1 MGTVRLGIGLGVI
14 AVGLIV
20 LVLAFRNFGIPLVKE
35 LGESTSEA
43 LSTAG
48 KGITDFF
55 GAFDPAKLGS
65 EIIDRVVPSLPD
77 ASGDVDAQGASEF
90 AFGFDL
96 ATAFK
101 NLFDNFTI
109 GGLLNPFPE
118 AGAEEEFIK
127 TPAEL
132 AEEEA
137 FLRSLSDEERDI
149 DETKSSSSTSTG
161 RIDRNFPDRTI
172 SEPTTT
178 RENTRIEGI
187 VRSELDIQKEFQV
200 FSSDSSQPVFGVI
213 RQIELDPSELQVDSL
228 GNPTETASE
237 RADRLLKETSFNFG
251 TNTGSALKIPT
262 GTSETESLSLAER
275 LKIEAEKGALIFDSR
290 SITNF

>member
-14 AVGLIV
+14 ALGLVV

-35 LGESTSEA
+35 IGESTSEA

-55 GAFDPAKLGS
+55 DSFDPAKLGS
-65 EIIDRVVPSLPD
+65 EIIDRVIPSLPD
-77 ASGDVDAQGASEF
+77 ASGENVDSDGASDF

-101 NLFDNFTI
+101 NLFDNFTF
-109 GGLLNPFPE
+109 GGLFNPFPDASGE
-118 AGAEEEFIK
+118 TSDETFKK

-137 FLRSLSDEERDI
+137 FLRSLTDEEREI
-149 DETKSSSSTSTG
+149 DETPISTFT
-161 RIDRNFPDRTI
+161 DRNRPDRTVTE
-172 SEPTTT
+172 STPQGSTQ
-178 RENTRIEGI
+178 IEGI
-187 VRSELDIQKEFQV
+187 VRSELDTQQEFKV
-200 FSSDSSQPVFGVI
+200 FSSDSSQSVFGVI
-213 RQIELDPSELQVDSL
+213 RQTELDPNALQVDSL

-237 RADRLLKETSFNFG
+237 RAERLLEETSFDFG
-251 TNTGSALKIPT
+251 TNAGSALKIET
-262 GTSETESLSLAER
+262 GTTKTKSLSLAER

>member
-1 MGTVRLGIGLGVI
+1 MGTIKLGIGLGVI
-14 AVGLIV
+14 ALGLVV

-35 LGESTSEA
+35 IGESTSEA

-55 GAFDPAKLGS
+55 DSFDPEKIGS
-65 EIIDRVVPSLPD
+65 EIIDRVIPSLPD
-77 ASGDVDAQGASEF
+77 ASADDVNPDGSSNF

-101 NLFDNFTI
+101 NLFDNFTF
-109 GGLLNPFPE
+109 GGLFNPFPD
-118 AGAEEEFIK
+118 ANAEEEFTK

-137 FLRSLSDEERDI
+137 FLRSLTDEEREI
-149 DETKSSSSTSTG
+149 DETPISTFT
-161 RIDRNFPDRTI
+161 DRNRPDRTVTE
-172 SEPTTT
+172 STPQGSTK
-178 RENTRIEGI
+178 IEGI
-187 VRSELDIQKEFQV
+187 VRSELDIQQEFEV
-200 FSSDSSQPVFGVI
+200 FSSDSSQSVFGVI
-213 RQIELDPSELQVDSL
+213 RQTELDPNELQVDSL

-237 RADRLLKETSFNFG
+237 RADRLLTETSFSFG

-262 GTSETESLSLAER
+262 GTPKTESLSLAER

>member
-1 MGTVRLGIGLGVI
+1 MGAVRLGIGLGVI

-55 GAFDPAKLGS
+55 GAFDAEKIGS
-65 EIIDRVVPSLPD
+65 EIIDRVIPSLPD
-77 ASGDVDAQGASEF
+77 ASAEGEASDF

-96 ATAFK
+96 PTAFK
-101 NLFDNFTI
+101 NLFDNFTL
-109 GGLLNPFPE
+109 GGLLNPFPD
-118 AGAEEEFIK
+118 AGAEEFVK

-137 FLRSLSDEERDI
+137 FRRSLSDEQREI
-149 DETKSSSSTSTG
+149 DETPISTFT
-161 RIDRNFPDRTI
+161 DRNRPDRTI
-172 SEPTTT
+172 TTTEPTEQQGSTT
-178 RENTRIEGI
+178 IEGI
-187 VRSELDIQKEFQV
+187 VRSQLDTQQDFQV
-200 FSSDSSQPVFGVI
+200 FSSDSSQSVFGVI
-213 RQIELDPSELQVDSL
+213 RQTELDPSELQVDSL

-237 RADRLLKETSFNFG
+237 RADRLLEETSFDFG

-262 GTSETESLSLAER
+262 GTPETESLSLAEG
-275 LKIEAEKGALIFDSR
+275 LKIEAEKASLIFDSR

>member
-1 MGTVRLGIGLGVI
+1 MFRVI
-14 AVGLIV
+14 PFFSI
-20 LVLAFRNFGIPLVKE
+20 IKK
-35 LGESTSEA
+35 TSEA

-55 GAFDPAKLGS
+55 GAFDAQKIGADILDN
-65 EIIDRVVPSLPD
+65 IIPSVPEAD
-77 ASGDVDAQGASEF
+77 ATEATDF

-101 NLFDNFTI
+101 NLFDNFTF
-109 GGLLNPFPE
+109 GGLFNPFPE

-149 DETKSSSSTSTG
+149 DETKSSSSTSG
-161 RIDRNFPDRTI
+161 RTDRNFPDRTT

-187 VRSELDIQKEFQV
+187 VRSELDSQQEFKV
-200 FSSDSSQPVFGVI
+200 FSSDSSQSIIGVI
-213 RQIELDPSELQVDSL
+213 RQTELDPSKLLVDSF
-228 GNPTETASE
+228 GNPLETASE
-237 RADRLLKETSFNFG
+237 RASRIFEDLGQFAGEARGLPFVTPRGDIEFTFG

-262 GTSETESLSLAER
+262 GTSETESLTLAER